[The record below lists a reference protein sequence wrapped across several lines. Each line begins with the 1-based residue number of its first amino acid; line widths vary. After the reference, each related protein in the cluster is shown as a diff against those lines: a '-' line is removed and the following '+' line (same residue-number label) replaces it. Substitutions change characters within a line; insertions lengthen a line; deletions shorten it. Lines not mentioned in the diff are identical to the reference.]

1 MINKDTLKN
10 MSNMSMKGILEAL
23 KMDTSKIDNIII
35 SDIDFNDAPKFTDA
49 HIESADYDGKEMTE
63 EQLNEINEDY
73 DFVYEAVINQ
83 IYNI

>member
-49 HIESADYDGKEMTE
+49 HIEGADYDGEEMTE